1 MPYGPLPG
9 TFEPASP
16 GHAGPDRGHHG
27 PSRFAQAPR
36 RTQAAPLQSPEQPDT
51 QSGAQFTPP
60 ARGPH
65 NEDGEV
71 QSSSR
76 QQANSAEPAV
86 SAGGTSER
94 RAIVD
99 RECARL
105 KQEGAP
111 EGTRWAVPCSCLLPW
126 SCIPCPALP
135 KGIRW
140 ALPYD
145 CLCSALHITVQ
156 PRPPRRLPL
165 PHAQP
170 GAPSHGVRTRP
181 LAPNCCYPYMV

>member
-1 MPYGPLPG
+1 MTPGFLSG
-9 TFEPASP
+9 TFEPDSP
-16 GHAGPDRGHHG
+16 GHAGHDRGPHG

-105 KQEGAP
+105 EQEGAP
-111 EGTRWAVPCSCLLPW
+111 EGTRWAVPCSCLMPW
-126 SCIPCPALP
+126 SCVPCPAEGHQVGSAHYRP
-135 KGIRW
+135 AQASPQA
-140 ALPYD
+140 ALAS
-145 CLCSALHITVQ
+145 CTTRS
-156 PRPPRRLPL
+156 PL
-165 PHAQP
+165 PWCQNQAT
-170 GAPSHGVRTRP
+170 GTKLLLSLHGIKG
-181 LAPNCCYPYMV
+181 CCNSLWA